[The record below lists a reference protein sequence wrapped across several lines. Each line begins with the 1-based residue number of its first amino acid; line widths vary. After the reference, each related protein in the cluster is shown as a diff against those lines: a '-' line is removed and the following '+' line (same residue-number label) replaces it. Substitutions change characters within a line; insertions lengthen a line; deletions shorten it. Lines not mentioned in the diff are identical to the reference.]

1 MLSLGEAEQAILKV
15 MKNLAQILLVLCL
28 CCLPA
33 RAQENGEGAGEK
45 PRLTLAEVVAVT
57 IEKNPDLMSADAAA
71 QAAKFRVDQA
81 NTAYSPTLNLSSNYN
96 HSDST
101 RGSTS
106 VVSGGQLLYSGASGS
121 GSSNR
126 TQDTL
131 GSSLNARIPL
141 FDATRGPNVKQAKES
156 LTASKYDLERTAQ
169 ELILQVRTAYYKTL
183 LDQQLVDIQRQR
195 VENNELRLKQAQ
207 GFYEA
212 GTSALVEVT
221 QAQSALASAQL
232 ELSRAEAALEIDW
245 VTLNTLMGQPAQ
257 TSYLLESPELP
268 EIPEYSVE
276 KFMEVALE
284 KRPELQAGWAR
295 VRAQLARIDAAVAGR
310 WPTLSASLGYNING
324 QPTPFDRTWTAG
336 IVLNWALFDG
346 GADRAQAAEAK
357 ASAEQL
363 KYQVESTGNSVYQ
376 EIANA
381 ITGWRTS
388 RVQLETAEVGVRAAE
403 QNRYLAAER
412 YRVGVGNSLELSDA
426 ELALTQARSELAQ
439 ALNAS
444 QTAAAQLSRALG
456 VVDLNQITA
465 KDMS

>member
-1 MLSLGEAEQAILKV
+1 
-15 MKNLAQILLVLCL
+15 MKNLVSILFAVCL
-28 CCLPA
+28 CVLPA
-33 RAQENGEGAGEK
+33 QAQENGENPPEK
-45 PRLTLAEVVAVT
+45 ARLTLAEAVAVT
-57 IEKNPDLMSADAAA
+57 FEKNPDLMAADAAA
-71 QAAKFRVDQA
+71 QAAKFRVDLA

-106 VVSGGQLLYSGASGS
+106 VVSGGQLLYSGSSGN

-131 GSSLNARIPL
+131 GGSLNARIPL
-141 FDATRGPNVKQAKES
+141 FDATRGPAVKQAKES
-156 LTASKYDLERTAQ
+156 LAATQYDLERTAQ
-169 ELILQVRTAYYKTL
+169 ELILQVRTTYYRTL
-183 LDQQLVDIQRQR
+183 LDQQLVEIQRRR
-195 VENNELRLKQAQ
+195 VENNELRLRQAQ

-245 VTLNTLMGQPAQ
+245 VALNTLMGLPAR
-257 TSYLLESPELP
+257 TSYLLENPELP
-268 EIPEYSVE
+268 AIPDYPMER
-276 KFMEVALE
+276 FMEVALE

-310 WPTLSASLGYNING
+310 WPTLSASLGYNVNG
-324 QPTPFDRTWTAG
+324 QPTPFDRTWSAG

-357 ASAEQL
+357 AGAEQL

-381 ITGWRTS
+381 LTAWRTA
-388 RVQLETAEVGVRAAE
+388 RVQVETAKVGVEAAE

-426 ELALTQARSELAQ
+426 ELALTQANSELVQ

-456 VVDLNQITA
+456 VVDLNQIHV
-465 KDMS
+465 KDLS